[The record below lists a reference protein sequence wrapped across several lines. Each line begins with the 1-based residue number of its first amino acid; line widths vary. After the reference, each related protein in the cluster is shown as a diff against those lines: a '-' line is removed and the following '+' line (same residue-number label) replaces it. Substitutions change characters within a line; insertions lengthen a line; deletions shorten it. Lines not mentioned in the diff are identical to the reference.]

1 MSSYA
6 YAWHGSTLL
15 LLGGVDASWW
25 FSVERDA
32 HRGLRRPRLGHGP
45 SWRLGQGIHH
55 SAWVSAFAFGPAV
68 HHGTAELV
76 AMWQSG
82 FTWRGPW
89 TATDPLWLLSLLPCM
104 PCTTRARAPPARA
117 ALREGA
123 EGDAHLW
130 HGRPIFATHRRCVE
144 CVIGRA
150 VQRQRL
156 GLEPRTRHE
165 SVGFHSMGMA
175 RRPLPPLT
183 EWPRC
188 GVLLFCAAP
197 SRVWHGHGRWPSAP
211 THRVARVGCLFC
223 APPSRVWHGHGRRP
237 SALTRRVARV
247 GCFRLVGLVGVDW
260 FGSGW
265 LGLAWYWLVWI
276 W

>member
-25 FSVERDA
+25 FSVGRDA

-130 HGRPIFATHRRCVE
+130 HGRPINATHRRCVE
-144 CVIGRA
+144 CVTGRS

-156 GLEPRTRHE
+156 GLEPRTWHE

-175 RRPLPPLT
+175 SPAPTHGVALLWDAFVLRCPESGLARARPLALCPHSPSG
-183 EWPRC
+183 PRR
-188 GVLLFCAAP
+188 VLVLRSPESGLAWA
-197 SRVWHGHGRWPSAP
+197 WPSALCP
-211 THRVARVGCLFC
+211 HS
-223 APPSRVWHGHGRRP
+223 PSGP
-237 SALTRRVARV
+237 RRV
-247 GCFRLVGLVGVDW
+247 L
-260 FGSGW
+260 
-265 LGLAWYWLVWI
+265 
-276 W
+276 